1 MYRIK
6 GKRVTVVTKIT
17 SDKNRMK
24 RYKDRTFLL
33 YNLSYTI
40 RKSLEKMILLIL
52 VIKEVIVE

>member
-24 RYKDRTFLL
+24 RYKDR
-33 YNLSYTI
+33 NLFSI
-40 RKSLEKMILLIL
+40 
-52 VIKEVIVE
+52 